1 MYVKLSS
8 REMPD
13 AAPES
18 TDLPRSRKAE
28 QSDATRAALIAAARG
43 LFAERGFAGV
53 GTEEIVR
60 SAGVTRGAL
69 YHHFKGK
76 EGLFEAVFEDVEREL
91 TERIAT
97 EAMQSGDAWEAMHA
111 GAAAFLD
118 ACRDPAVQQI
128 TLLDAPSVLGWER
141 WREIGMRYGLGVVQA
156 SLQEA
161 MNQGLVAQQPIKP
174 LAHLLMGALD
184 EAAMVVA
191 RAEDFEATR
200 AEVGAS
206 IDGLLDAL
214 RVRPD

>member
-1 MYVKLSS
+1 MYVKL
-8 REMPD
+8 RIGEMAD
-13 AAPES
+13 ATPEP
-18 TDLPRSRKAE
+18 PRSRKAE

-60 SAGVTRGAL
+60 AAGVTRGAL
-69 YHHFKGK
+69 YHHFDGK
-76 EGLFEAVFEDVEREL
+76 EGLFEAVFEVVEREF

-97 EAMQSGDAWEAMHA
+97 EAMQSPDAWTAMLA
-111 GAAAFLD
+111 GAGAFLD
-118 ACRDPAVQQI
+118 GCRDPAVQQI

-161 MNQGLVAQQPIKP
+161 MNQGQIAVQPVRP

-184 EAAMVVA
+184 EAAMLVA
-191 RAEDFEATR
+191 RAEDFDAAR

-206 IDGLLDAL
+206 VERLLNAL
-214 RVRPD
+214 RLPDA